1 MSGQGASYDSKSKT
15 FSLGNIGMG
24 LYSDVNLFDIPSGGA
39 SACNNVLWTDGYLRP
54 RPGLASIYTPLTPF
68 VGAICHLGL
77 YTDFQ
82 DNVTLMAVT
91 RPTSTTLNIYAYVTS
106 WTLVLGGLGGDENIP
121 ITSCNFKGYW
131 WVTTGA
137 GDMYRFDG
145 TTLSA
150 VQGLQS
156 TARFKIFDKPRIVVA
171 GDSRLF
177 IAGCCTSQDGSNANF
192 TSYRVAWSDFLLGEV
207 WGGGTG
213 GGSSGYVD
221 FAQDSAPVSG
231 LYYSNSSLLVFKPN
245 SIYLGFAA
253 GPPKTYDFRQFV
265 SGVGCIS
272 HQTIKRFR
280 EGQIIWLG
288 DDDIYVGGPGVS
300 PVPIGSRVRPQI
312 RSVVNLPT
320 ISNSLAVIDQQNY
333 LYHLIM
339 PLQGNGRISKLF
351 TVNLRN
357 SSWWEG
363 ALAVPNLS
371 IGGAVEFRLSPW
383 RTRQLL
389 GGTDG
394 LIYDFDLGNT
404 SDNGTTFACTWRSSM
419 AAVRRLTQQ
428 ATEQATLEHLRVQA
442 LRGLNKEVTLSALCG
457 NGMDRMQTTTFG
469 TQAIDGTSDYMV
481 SDRPYA
487 AEHFQVQISATGET
501 WPAIAELGVAFKL
514 RSQTQ
519 RRA

>member
-1 MSGQGASYDSKSKT
+1 MPPGAEYDSKSKT
-15 FSLGNIGMG
+15 FSLGNIGVG
-24 LYSDVNLFDIPSGGA
+24 LHTDVNLFDIPSGGCA
-39 SACNNVLWTDGYLRP
+39 ACNNVIWADGYLQA
-54 RPGLASIYTPLTPF
+54 RPGLAAIYTPVTPF
-68 VGAICHLGL
+68 VGDICHLAL
-77 YTDFQ
+77 YTDFAA
-82 DNVTLMAVT
+82 NVTLMAVT
-91 RPTSTTLNIYAYVTS
+91 RPTPTTLNVYAYTTS
-106 WTLVLGGLGGDENIP
+106 WTLVLGGLPGDVDIP

-150 VQGLQS
+150 VQGLQA

-245 SIYLGFAA
+245 SIYLGYAA

-265 SGVGCIS
+265 SGVGCVS

-288 DDDIYVGGPGVS
+288 DDDIYIGGPGVS
-300 PVPIGSRVRPQI
+300 PVPIGSRIRPRI
-312 RSVVNLPT
+312 RTTVNLST
-320 ISNSLAVIDQQNY
+320 ISNSRAVIDQQNY

-339 PLQGNGRISKLF
+339 PAQGAGFISKIF
-351 TVNLRN
+351 TINLRN

-363 ALAVPNLS
+363 GFAIPGISV
-371 IGGAVEFRLSPW
+371 GGAVEFRLSPW
-383 RTRQLL
+383 RTRQLI
-389 GGTDG
+389 GAAGQ
-394 LIYDFDLGNT
+394 IYDFDLGNT
-404 SDNGTTFACTWRSSM
+404 SDNGVAFNCTWRSSM

-442 LRGLNKEVTLSALCG
+442 LRGFGSQVSLSALYG
-457 NGMDRMQTTTFG
+457 NGMDRMQSTIFG
-469 TQAIDGTSDYMV
+469 TQLIDGSSDVMV
-481 SDRPYA
+481 SERPFS
-487 AEHFQVQISATGET
+487 AEHFQVQIDATGET
-501 WPAIAELGVAFKL
+501 FPSIAELGVSFKL